1 MDFYQS
7 IAKYY
12 HHIFPLNK
20 VQIEFIKNSHHSSP
34 NQLSLLD
41 IGCAIG
47 DLSLELANNYK
58 SVSGIDLDKGMINTA
73 IEKAKDKKNLEFL
86 YENML
91 NITEV
96 FGESTFNV
104 IACFGNTLVHLNS
117 EEMVGVFFE
126 KAKDALKPNGKLLI
140 QIINYDRIIDQ
151 DIRSLPTIENDT
163 IKFERN
169 YEYLKEQNKVNFE
182 TILSIKES
190 QDQIKNCIP
199 LLAIRKSSIEI
210 LLQNAGFTNIQF
222 FGNFKRD
229 QLNENSMPLI
239 IEAKA

>member
-7 IAKYY
+7 IANYY

-20 VQIEFIKNSHHSSP
+20 LQVEFIQKSHHESP

-58 SVSGIDLDKGMINTA
+58 SVTAIDLDEEMINTA
-73 IEKAKDKKNLEFL
+73 IEKAKDKTNLEFRD
-86 YENML
+86 ENML
-91 NITEV
+91 HIDDA
-96 FGESTFNV
+96 FGESSFNV
-104 IACFGNTLVHLNS
+104 IACFGNTLVHLES

-126 KAKDALKPNGKLLI
+126 KAKAALKPNGKLLF

-190 QDQIKNCIP
+190 IDQIKNCIP

-210 LLQNAGFTNIQF
+210 LLQNAGFTDIQF

-229 QLNENSMPLI
+229 QLTENSMPLI
-239 IEAKA
+239 VEAKA